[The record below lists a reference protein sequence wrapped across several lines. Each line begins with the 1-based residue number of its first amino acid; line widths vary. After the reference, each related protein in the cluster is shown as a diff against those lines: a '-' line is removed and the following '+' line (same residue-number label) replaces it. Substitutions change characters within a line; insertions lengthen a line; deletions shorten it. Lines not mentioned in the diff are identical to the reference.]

1 MLASDKRA
9 NYEGEIM
16 PGPFQI
22 SRARVAFFHD
32 LVMAAASF
40 PLSLYLRVGP
50 DFDYYAEVLLWD
62 GLAIITITAGI
73 VFSLSGMYRGIWRYA
88 STSDLIAIA
97 KSVSIVIVLF
107 LLVLFLVT
115 RLQDMPRSLPIINW
129 VVLIILLG
137 GPRFLY
143 RVFKDRR
150 LDHVLEIDNS
160 ARTPVL
166 LIGAGDEAEMF
177 IREQARDPG
186 APYKVVGI
194 IDEKGRRVGREIH
207 GVSVLGSLDDIPE
220 IIKLTNPRRLV
231 LTKDRMPG
239 EEVRTLLSIA
249 EKHGLGLARLPR
261 LAELKESRNAE
272 GGDTGSDIRPIAV
285 EDVLGRPQT
294 LLDRDAMAA
303 LVRGKRVL
311 VTGAGGTIGG
321 ELVRQIAAFA
331 PARIAL
337 LDNAEYHLYLI
348 DMDVAHTHPDL
359 DRVAILGDVRDR
371 DRIDDVMRRESP
383 ELVFHAAAYK
393 HVPMVEANPN
403 EGVLTNVIGTR
414 NVADASQKAGV
425 SLMVQI
431 STDKAVD
438 PANVMGATKRL
449 AESYCQAMDLQDGS
463 GGETRFV
470 VVRFGNVLGSTGSV
484 IPLFQKQIA
493 YGGPVTVTHPDMTR
507 FFMTVREAVELVLQA
522 SALGA
527 ENAGPENTNTGGKIH
542 VLDMGEPV
550 KVMDLAR
557 QMIRLAGLTP
567 DKDIDIEIIG
577 IRPGEKLHERLLH
590 ESESQTPTACEGLML
605 ATPRTADPAVLRRV
619 IDELETSARA
629 RDGAQTLSLLHRAIP
644 EFQRPGIQTP
654 DLENPAAAQ

>member
-32 LVMAAASF
+32 LVMAAASL

-50 DFDYYAEVLLWD
+50 DFDYYAEAFLWD
-62 GLAIITITAGI
+62 GLAIITVTAGI

-88 STSDLIAIA
+88 STNDLIAIA

-107 LLVLFLVT
+107 LLALFLVT

-160 ARTPVL
+160 VRTPVL

-207 GVSVLGSLDDIPE
+207 GVSVMGSLDDIPE
-220 IIKLTNPRRLV
+220 IIKKTNPRRLI
-231 LTKDRMPG
+231 LTKERMPG
-239 EEVRTLLSIA
+239 EDVRILLSIA

-261 LAELKESRNAE
+261 LAELKESRNADGSE
-272 GGDTGSDIRPIAV
+272 AGSLAGGDVRPIAV

-294 LLDRDAMAA
+294 MLDRDAMEA

-348 DMDVAHTHPDL
+348 DMDVARTHPDL
-359 DRVAILGDVRDR
+359 DRVSILGDVRDR
-371 DRIDDVMRRESP
+371 DRIDDVMGRESP

-403 EGVLTNVIGTR
+403 EGVLTNVVGTR

-425 SLMVQI
+425 PLMVQI

-449 AESYCQAMDLQDGS
+449 AESYCQAMDLQDDDS
-463 GGETRFV
+463 GATRFV

-493 YGGPVTVTHPDMTR
+493 YGGPITVTHPDMTR
-507 FFMTVREAVELVLQA
+507 YFMTVREAVELVLQA
-522 SALGA
+522 SALGVGDRGA
-527 ENAGPENTNTGGKIH
+527 GGKIH

-577 IRPGEKLHERLLH
+577 VRPGEKLHERLLH
-590 ESESQTPTACEGLML
+590 DSENQMPTACEGLML
-605 ATPRTADPAVLRRV
+605 AAPRTADPAVLRRV

-644 EFQRPGIQTP
+644 EFQTTNVK
-654 DLENPAAAQ
+654 NPAAAQ

>member
-1 MLASDKRA
+1 
-9 NYEGEIM
+9 M

-32 LVMAAASF
+32 VVMAAASF

-50 DFDYYAEVLLWD
+50 DFEYFAEAFLWE
-62 GLAIITITAGI
+62 GLAIITITAAI

-88 STSDLIAIA
+88 STNDLIAIA
-97 KSVSIVIVLF
+97 KSVSLVIVLF
-107 LLVLFLVT
+107 LLALFLFT
-115 RLQDMPRSLPIINW
+115 RLEDMPRSLPIINW
-129 VVLIILLG
+129 FVLLMLLG

-143 RVFKDRR
+143 RVFKDKR
-150 LDHVLEIDNS
+150 LDHVLEGEQS

-177 IREQARDPG
+177 IREQARDRG
-186 APYKVVGI
+186 APYKIVGI
-194 IDEKGRRVGREIH
+194 IDEKGTRVGREIH
-207 GVSVLGSLDDIPE
+207 GIAVLGSLDDVRS
-220 IIKLTNPRRLV
+220 IIQKTAPRRLI
-231 LTKDRMPG
+231 LTKERLPG
-239 EEVRTLLSIA
+239 GDVRNLLSLA
-249 EKHGLGLARLPR
+249 DETGVSLARLPR
-261 LAELKESRNAE
+261 LAELKESRSPDGKA
-272 GGDTGSDIRPIAV
+272 GVTADIRPIAV

-321 ELVRQIAAFA
+321 ELVRQIAAFK

-337 LDNAEYHLYLI
+337 LDNAEYHLYQI
-348 DMDVAHTHPDL
+348 DMDLSVNYPEL

-371 DRIDDVMRRESP
+371 ARIDDVMTRESP

-393 HVPMVEANPN
+393 HVPMVEDNPN

-425 SLMVQI
+425 PLMVQI

-449 AESYCQAMDLQDGS
+449 AESYCQAIDLNTENANGDISS
-463 GGETRFV
+463 GDMSNNTRIV

-493 YGGPVTVTHPDMTR
+493 AGGPLTVTHPDMTR

-522 SALGA
+522 SALGVEDA
-527 ENAGPENTNTGGKIH
+527 DASGKIH

-557 QMIRLAGLTP
+557 QMIRLAGLVP
-567 DKDIDIEIIG
+567 DTDIEIKIIG

-590 ESESQTPTACEGLML
+590 DSESQMPTACEGLML
-605 ATPRTADPAVLRRV
+605 AAPRTADSAVLRRI

-629 RDGAQTLSLLHRAIP
+629 RNGDQTLALLHRAVP
-644 EFQRPGIQTP
+644 EFRPVELDNQI
-654 DLENPAAAQ
+654 AAQ